1 VSDEEGRWHLA
12 PRATYRLQLHSEFT
26 FADAAAVA
34 PYIKRLGASHVYTSP
49 VLKARPGSRH
59 GYDIVAHDELNPE
72 LGGPEGFEKMAA
84 AFRAAGLELLL
95 DFVPN
100 HMGVGGADNP
110 LWLDVLEWGRE
121 SRYAGWFDIDW
132 EPQGPDRREK
142 LLVPVLGDQ
151 YGIELDA
158 GKLTLAL
165 DAERGELAVW
175 AYDHHKLP
183 LDPLSY
189 GEVLGDEH
197 ELLERFGD
205 DFGEL
210 MNWRPQVGRR
220 ATELKQAL
228 ARALR
233 DDSAMRAALT
243 SRLERLN
250 RPDAEGAR
258 RALDAIIGA
267 QHWRAAH
274 FRAAGDDINYRR
286 FFNINELAGLRIEL
300 PEVFE
305 HVHSLVF
312 DLMRK
317 GLVAGLRID
326 HIDGL
331 LEPREYLERLRR
343 CAGEEGIR
351 DFYLVVEKILARG
364 ESLPSTWPVDGTTGY
379 EFAALALQLAV
390 DRAGERP
397 LTRFY
402 REISGDRQPF
412 RDVVYAAKIKI
423 MRTEMAAELNVLARD
438 ALRIARQNAHTAD
451 FTHGLLRA
459 ALRELI
465 ANFPVYR
472 TYVDAAGNCAAED
485 LEYIGQALAAARQ
498 RATEIDSGLL
508 AFLARVLS
516 GKLVA
521 EPRSGFGRAAVLR
534 LARKFQQLSG
544 PVMAKG
550 LEDTAFY
557 RNTRFI
563 ALNEVGGDPATFGID
578 PGEWHAANA
587 ARAARWPHT
596 MLATATHD
604 TKRGE
609 DARARLAVLSE
620 IPDEW
625 AAEVRE
631 WRRLL
636 GRGEDDAAP
645 DVSEELYLYQ
655 SLVGAWPAEF
665 CRAEPDEEGLRAL
678 RERLKTALVKAM
690 REGKEHSTWGAPNER
705 YEATLL
711 ALAEAALGPA
721 GGEFRARFAPFAA
734 RVANLGVDNSLVQ
747 TTMKLTVPGVP
758 DVYQGTEG
766 WDLSFVDPDNR
777 RPVNFAERAA
787 VLADVERDLESGA
800 AAWRRLREA
809 WHDGRVKTA
818 LLARL
823 LDLRARA
830 SPLFALGDY
839 VACEV
844 HGARATEVVAFVRR
858 HEGHALFVALRRFP
872 QRHQRDGDWGD
883 TRVVLPRG
891 VAVERD
897 VLARQPVPV
906 DVSLDVA
913 ALFAA
918 LPVAVLE
925 ARAA

>member
-1 VSDEEGRWHLA
+1 VSRHERHWRLA

-26 FADAAAVA
+26 FADAAATA

-49 VLKARPGSRH
+49 ILKARPGSRH

-72 LGGPEGFEKMAA
+72 LGGPEGFERMAA
-84 AFRAAGLELLL
+84 AFKTEGLELLL

-100 HMGVGGADNP
+100 HVGVGGADNP

-132 EPQGPDRREK
+132 EPQSPDRRER
-142 LLVPVLGDQ
+142 LLVPFLGDQ
-151 YGIELDA
+151 YGVELDA
-158 GKLTLAL
+158 GKFELVL
-165 DAERGELAVW
+165 DADRGELAVW
-175 AYDHHKLP
+175 VYGHHKLP
-183 LDPLSY
+183 LCPLSY
-189 GEVLGDEH
+189 GDVLGEEH

-205 DFGEL
+205 EFGEL
-210 MNWRPQVGRR
+210 MQWRPQVGRR

-228 ARALR
+228 AAALR
-233 DDSAMRAALT
+233 EHPSMRAALA
-243 SRLERLN
+243 SRLARLN
-250 RPDAEGAR
+250 RADAEGTR
-258 RALDAIIGA
+258 RALDAIIAA

-312 DLMRK
+312 GLMRA

-343 CAGEEGIR
+343 CAGEAGVD

-364 ESLPSTWPVDGTTGY
+364 ESLAATWPVDGTTGY
-379 EFAALALQLAV
+379 EFASLALQLLV
-390 DRAGERP
+390 DPAGERP
-397 LTRFY
+397 LSRFY
-402 REISGDRQPF
+402 REVSSDRQPF
-412 RDVVYAAKIKI
+412 RDVVYAAKLKI

-438 ALRIARQNAHTAD
+438 ALRIARQNPHTAD

-472 TYVDAAGNCAAED
+472 TYVDSTGQCAAQD

-498 RATEIDSGLL
+498 RATEIDSGVL
-508 AFLARVLS
+508 AFLARLLS
-516 GKLVA
+516 GKMVA
-521 EPRSGFGRAAVLR
+521 EPRSGFSRVAVLR

-578 PGEWHAANA
+578 VAEFHAANT
-587 ARAARWPHT
+587 ARAAQWPDT
-596 MLATATHD
+596 LLATATHD

-620 IPDEW
+620 CPEEW
-625 AAEVRE
+625 ATEVRE

-636 GRGEDDAAP
+636 GRADDDAPP
-645 DVSEELYLYQ
+645 DGSEELYFYQ

-665 CRAEPDEEGLRAL
+665 CDTEPDGEQLQVLA
-678 RERLKTALVKAM
+678 ERLKSALVKAM

-711 ALAEAALGPA
+711 ALVDGALGPA
-721 GGEFRARFAPFAA
+721 GGAFRARFAPFAR
-734 RVANLGVDNSLVQ
+734 RVAHLGVDNSLVQ
-747 TTMKLTVPGVP
+747 MALKLTLPGVP
-758 DVYQGTEG
+758 DVYQGTES

-777 RPVNFAERAA
+777 RPVDFAAR
-787 VLADVERDLESGA
+787 GA
-800 AAWRRLREA
+800 ALAEVEAGFARRSATWDVWRRH

-818 LLARL
+818 LIARL
-823 LDLRARA
+823 LALRARA
-830 SPLFALGDY
+830 RELFALGDY
-839 VACEV
+839 VACDTR
-844 HGARATEVVAFVRR
+844 GARGTELVAFLRR
-858 HEGHALFVALRRFP
+858 YQDRALLVAVRRFP
-872 QRHQRDGDWGD
+872 HRSERGAAWGD
-883 TRVVLPRG
+883 TRVELPVG
-891 VAVERD
+891 VAIEHD
-897 VLARQPVPV
+897 VLVDRPVAA
-906 DVSLDVA
+906 SGTLDAA
-913 ALFAA
+913 ALFTV

-925 ARAA
+925 ARAE